1 MPATIAGTTPPTL
14 TYRPHKPYLCERPAP
29 RELLEQSVGNRL
41 YQTNVARQRQ
51 RRGSA
56 PTTATKHLQRR
67 DSNAPTDKH
76 ERFVRWPFNING
88 WFTIWPFDESFH
100 LDRPA
105 EPRHLV
111 IPAAQNSRTHT
122 QASPSQ
128 WKCGYKHNDHGRDAD
143 SRTTHNA
150 CVQFPNTRTCNMQSC
165 SKGADDKLNGCH

>member
-1 MPATIAGTTPPTL
+1 MAATIAGTTPPTL

-41 YQTNVARQRQ
+41 YHTHVARQRQ

-111 IPAAQNSRTHT
+111 IPAAQNSHARTRKRHR
-122 QASPSQ
+122 ASGSVDTNTMTMAGTLIRAQRTRLASSFPTL
-128 WKCGYKHNDHGRDAD
+128 GRA
-143 SRTTHNA
+143 
-150 CVQFPNTRTCNMQSC
+150 TCSPARKALMTN
-165 SKGADDKLNGCH
+165 